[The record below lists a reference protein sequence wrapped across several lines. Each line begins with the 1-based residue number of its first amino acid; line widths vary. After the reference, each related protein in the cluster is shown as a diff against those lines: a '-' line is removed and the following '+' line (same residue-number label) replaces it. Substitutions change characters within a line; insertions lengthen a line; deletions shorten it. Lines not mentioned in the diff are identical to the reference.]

1 MIEALKSEKIV
12 EQVGGRFKLCALIQ
26 KRLVELMEG
35 ARPLVERDG
44 RRDLELVVEEIVQGK
59 IAIEDV
65 DGTLNPGGIAPEID
79 EATLRELEEA
89 QMGSRAPAS
98 ESLL

>member
-35 ARPLVERDG
+35 ARPLVERNG
-44 RRDLELVVEEIVQGK
+44 MRDLELVVEEIRQGK

-65 DGTLNPGGIAPEID
+65 DGTLNPGGIAPEVD
-79 EATLRELEEA
+79 EAVLRELEEA
-89 QMGSRAPAS
+89 QGPTRPAS